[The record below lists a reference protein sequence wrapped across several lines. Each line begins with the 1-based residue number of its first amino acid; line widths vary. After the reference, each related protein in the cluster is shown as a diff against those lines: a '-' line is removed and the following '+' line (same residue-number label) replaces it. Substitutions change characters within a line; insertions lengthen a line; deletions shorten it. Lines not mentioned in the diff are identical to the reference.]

1 MAKDLFVSKFFL
13 RYGRTVEH
21 LGQLSIGLCEYA
33 IGNNQ
38 KTGGYKEIEL
48 QKTQD

>member
-21 LGQLSIGLCEYA
+21 LGHGLCEYA

-38 KTGGYKEIEL
+38 KTGGNKEIEL
-48 QKTQD
+48 KKTQ